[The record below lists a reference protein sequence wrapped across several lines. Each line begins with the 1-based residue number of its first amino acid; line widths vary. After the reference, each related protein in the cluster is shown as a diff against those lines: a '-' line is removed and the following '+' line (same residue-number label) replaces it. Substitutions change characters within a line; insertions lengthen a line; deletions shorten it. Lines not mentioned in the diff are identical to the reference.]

1 MKRKRTEI
9 LCDKCR
15 TVGSLDAV
23 VTCEV
28 HALDLCST
36 HMRMHFAAAS
46 CRLIPVR
53 REPTEWERS
62 LERMETVEKQVQ
74 RMETAEKEAE
84 TDFSEIKKL
93 LRIAKGEAE
102 TALDEVLKCLQE
114 DREVPADIMEQL
126 GSGKRAFFE
135 HWNRLVEK
143 FRDAAEH
150 GPGRETRKG

>member
-15 TVGSLDAV
+15 TVGRLDAV
-23 VTCEV
+23 VTCEA

-62 LERMETVEKQVQ
+62 LERMEAPEKQ
-74 RMETAEKEAE
+74 AEAN
-84 TDFSEIKKL
+84 FSEIKKL

-114 DREVPADIMEQL
+114 DREVPADIIEQL
-126 GSGKRAFFE
+126 GSGKRAFLE
-135 HWNRLVEK
+135 HWNRLVKK

-150 GPGRETRKG
+150 GPKRETRKG